1 MKNLK
6 TMKIEKEHM
15 QYYASEIVDKS
26 VSKGDIFKVVRKVQS
41 EAKENG
47 IYLSNCA
54 DLYWFLIEC
63 REKIPDK

>member
-1 MKNLK
+1 
-6 TMKIEKEHM
+6 M